1 MLRLRVTY
9 WKSSELKRD
18 LEQQLARGGLL
29 VKVEAPG
36 ALQLRDPVH
45 VEVIAPGGRA
55 VVIDGEVLNVIPG
68 YGVAVTVPSAAVEN
82 VKAALASAAPEAPD
96 APDARHELASDA
108 PAAQSSP
115 VAATA
120 TPEAS
125 AEGDA
130 DGELTTAQ
138 KAQAA
143 LTGSKDDRAA
153 ILRDK
158 NKSLHVLVLR
168 NPHIRADEIEAI
180 AKNPQMT
187 GEVLRVIGEKKEW
200 LQKASI
206 AVALARNPKTP
217 PEVGVR
223 ALEFVSTEALRQMA
237 KGVGAPPHVTQ
248 AARKRVLN
256 G

>member
-18 LEQQLARGGLL
+18 IEQQLARGGLL
-29 VKVEAPG
+29 VRVEAPG
-36 ALQLRDPVH
+36 ALQLRDPVN
-45 VEVIAPGGRA
+45 VELIVPGGRA
-55 VVIDGEVLNVIPG
+55 VAIDGEVLNVIPG
-68 YGVAVTVPSAAVEN
+68 HGVAVAVPAAAVES
-82 VKAALASAAPEAPD
+82 VKAALAGAAPDVPD
-96 APDARHELASDA
+96 APDARHELATDA
-108 PAAQSSP
+108 PPPDAP
-115 VAATA
+115 
-120 TPEAS
+120 PET
-125 AEGDA
+125 GA
-130 DGELTTAQ
+130 DNELNAAQ

-168 NPHIRADEIEAI
+168 NPHIRADEVEAI

-187 GEVLRVIGEKKEW
+187 GEVLRAIGEKKEW

-206 AVALARNPKTP
+206 AAALARNPKTP

-223 ALEFVSTEALRQMA
+223 ALEFVSAEALRQMA

>member
-36 ALQLRDPVH
+36 ALQLRDPVN
-45 VEVIAPGGRA
+45 VELVAPGGRA
-55 VVIDGEVLNVIPG
+55 VVIDGDVLNVIPG
-68 YGVAVTVPSAAVEN
+68 YGVAVTVPAAAVEN
-82 VKAALASAAPEAPD
+82 VKAALASAAPDAPD
-96 APDARHELASDA
+96 APDARHELATDA
-108 PAAQSSP
+108 PTAPIA
-115 VAATA
+115 AAT
-120 TPEAS
+120 TPDAPPES
-125 AEGDA
+125 DGDN
-130 DGELTTAQ
+130 ELTSAQ

-187 GEVLRVIGEKKEW
+187 GEVLRAIGEKKEW

-223 ALEFVSTEALRQMA
+223 ALEFVSAEALRQMA

>member
-36 ALQLRDPVH
+36 ALQLRDPVN

-68 YGVAVTVPSAAVEN
+68 YGVAVTIPPAAVER
-82 VKAALASAAPEAPD
+82 VKAALAGASPEAPD
-96 APDARHELASDA
+96 APDARHELATDA
-108 PAAQSSP
+108 PATP
-115 VAATA
+115 AAPT
-120 TPEAS
+120 TPEAP
-125 AEGDA
+125 AEGDGG
-130 DGELTTAQ
+130 GELNTAQ

-143 LTGSKDDRAA
+143 LTGSKDERAA

-168 NPHIRADEIEAI
+168 NPHIRADEVEAI

-187 GEVLRVIGEKKEW
+187 GEVLRAIGEKKEW

-223 ALEFVSTEALRQMA
+223 ALEFVSAEALRQMA